1 MAGVASGS
9 GPDRRGSSPGWGLPG
24 GRAAQKLRDRL
35 SAARLRQTIFTRC
48 FVLGQGSGARRGRR
62 CALNVNVGEAG
73 PRAQEPHGNRLM
85 REKKGSSRLGGKKAP
100 LGKSCLD
107 PSRSGKR
114 RGEEPQSQENA
125 PRAEM
130 QRAGIASS
138 HTAASAHLLDQFHN
152 GAASGANVGSIGY
165 RSAGKIRKSFELDGL
180 RRLSGCLDKV
190 NNPHV

>member
-1 MAGVASGS
+1 MMAGVASGS

-73 PRAQEPHGNRLM
+73 SRAQEPHGNRLM

-114 RGEEPQSQENA
+114 RGEEPQSQENS
-125 PRAEM
+125 PTAEM
-130 QRAGIASS
+130 QRACDPAR
-138 HTAASAHLLDQFHN
+138 TPLLQLIFWTDYDYRGLPYTQT
-152 GAASGANVGSIGY
+152 GSIGY
-165 RSAGKIRKSFELDGL
+165 QNRAGSM
-180 RRLSGCLDKV
+180 
-190 NNPHV
+190 

>member
-24 GRAAQKLRDRL
+24 GRAAQNAQGTTVRRAFASNNFYPLFCFGARVRCEARQAVCLDRQRWRGRDP
-35 SAARLRQTIFTRC
+35 SPGAARKSID
-48 FVLGQGSGARRGRR
+48 A
-62 CALNVNVGEAG
+62 GE
-73 PRAQEPHGNRLM
+73 
-85 REKKGSSRLGGKKAP
+85 KGSSRLGGKKAP

-125 PRAEM
+125 LRTEM